1 MTLKKDGCIAGI
13 SYLVSE
19 WTAGIQLPGTQ
30 PPQRTLPVKQLEAD
44 KVNGR
49 GDRRW
54 RSGSKIRTTVAWKKH
69 FWFAYERR
77 TLGHPLS
84 SSNNK
89 SDGSNN
95 SRGNGGGA
103 SNGSDGGSGSVGG
116 SGVNSNNGSGGS
128 SGSGGSGSNSGG
140 GDGSNIDGS
149 SIGSSLLTRH
159 QAVEDLEVMAR

>member
-1 MTLKKDGCIAGI
+1 MKLKKDGCVAGI
-13 SYLVSE
+13 GYLVSE
-19 WTAGIQLPGTQ
+19 WTAGIQLPGTH

-54 RSGSKIRTTVAWKKH
+54 RSGSKIRTTIAWKKH

-84 SSNNK
+84 SNSSSDYISSSGEGGGT
-89 SDGSNN
+89 SDGS
-95 SRGNGGGA
+95 GG
-103 SNGSDGGSGSVGG
+103 
-116 SGVNSNNGSGGS
+116 GSGGS
-128 SGSGGSGSNSGG
+128 SSSSGSG
-140 GDGSNIDGS
+140 
-149 SIGSSLLTRH
+149 LLTRH